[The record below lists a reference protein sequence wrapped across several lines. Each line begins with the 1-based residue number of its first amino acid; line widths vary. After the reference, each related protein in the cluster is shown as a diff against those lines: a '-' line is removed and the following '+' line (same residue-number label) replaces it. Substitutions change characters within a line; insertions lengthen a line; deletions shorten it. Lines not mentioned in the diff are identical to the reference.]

1 MYMLPQLENKT
12 KQNKTKQKNEE
23 VFQEIVMPTNI
34 RKKVAVILLC
44 HVTNILCYNLMELK
58 ETSITFPL
66 MPEKSTRLFIFFL
79 KEISQ
84 IN

>member
-1 MYMLPQLENKT
+1 MYMLPQLK
-12 KQNKTKQKNEE
+12 KQTNKQKNEE
-23 VFQEIVMPTNI
+23 VFQEIMMPTNI
-34 RKKVAVILLC
+34 RKKVAVTMLC

-66 MPEKSTRLFIFFL
+66 MPEKSTRLFIFFFL